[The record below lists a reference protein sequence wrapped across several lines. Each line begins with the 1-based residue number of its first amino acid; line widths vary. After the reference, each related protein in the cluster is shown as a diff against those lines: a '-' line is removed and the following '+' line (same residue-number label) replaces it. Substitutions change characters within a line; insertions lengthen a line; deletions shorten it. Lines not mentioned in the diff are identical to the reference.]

1 VSEIEAAAY
10 ELRRLLAALIGTR
23 EPPPGVVR
31 PMLGGVVVTAAL
43 VGVEVA
49 RHLR

>member
-1 VSEIEAAAY
+1 MSEVEAAAY
-10 ELRRLLAALIGTR
+10 ELRRLLAALIGTS

-31 PMLGGVVVTAAL
+31 PILCGVVVTAAL

-49 RHLR
+49 RHLW